1 MPLPLVFNT
10 TSGFYEEPE
19 PLIDP
24 ELADYTSMKMRM
36 VIDSGTTLMYLPNS
50 VADHIASLFSPPAT
64 YVEMANIYAVDCDA
78 KVPRLGVIISNRT
91 FWIDKRDLI
100 NDWGLLLR
108 MMGSET
114 SLREGGLNVCVV
126 CLYRDRARGKHNT
139 PFKTNWTPLF
149 RNK

>member
-50 VADHIASLFSPPAT
+50 VVDHIASLFSPPAT

-78 KVPRLGVIISNRT
+78 KVPRLGVVISNRT

-100 NDWGLLLR
+100 NDWGSVTEDDGIGNFVTGGRAQR
-108 MMGSET
+108 MCGMSIQRQG
-114 SLREGGLNVCVV
+114 EG
-126 CLYRDRARGKHNT
+126 
-139 PFKTNWTPLF
+139 
-149 RNK
+149 